1 MKTLSVEWK
10 HVNLGGQT
18 CDRCGD
24 TGETLRGVVAELNNS
39 CCGERTRFELRETKL
54 GRDGVPGSNAI
65 LVNGQPLESFLP
77 DARVTTTGCNSC
89 GELLGEPTD
98 CRALETG
105 GVTHEAIPAELIRAA
120 LCKAA
125 ECCDGEGRQDKCG
138 CS

>member
-1 MKTLSVEWK
+1 MKTLNIEWK

-24 TGETLRGVVAELNNS
+24 TGETLRGVVAELNHS
-39 CCGERTRFELRETKL
+39 RCGESTRFELRETKL
-54 GRDGVPGSNAI
+54 GRGGVPESNVI
-65 LVNGQPLESFLP
+65 LVNGRPLESFLP
-77 DARVTTTGCNSC
+77 GARVTTTGCDSC

-125 ECCDGEGRQDKCG
+125 ECSDEESRQEQCA

>member
-1 MKTLSVEWK
+1 MKTLNIEWK

-24 TGETLRGVVAELNNS
+24 TGETLRDVIAELNNS
-39 CCGERTRFELRETKL
+39 CCGECTRIELRETKL
-54 GRDGVPGSNAI
+54 DRDGVPESNFI
-65 LVNGQPLESFLP
+65 LIDGRPLESILP
-77 DARVTTTGCNSC
+77 DARVKTSGCDSC

-105 GVTHEAIPAELIRAA
+105 GMTHEAIPAGLIRAA

-125 ECCDGEGRQDKCG
+125 ECCDAESRQERCA